1 MACMTTA
8 EKARALRVPVMVVD
22 DERLAM
28 PTCAEAQA
36 DGVPCDTVH
45 ADCECCAR
53 ALAGEAAPEPPA

>member
-1 MACMTTA
+1 MPFMTT
-8 EKARALRVPVMVVD
+8 ERARALRVPVKGVD
-22 DERLAM
+22 GEPLAL

-53 ALAGEAAPEPPA
+53 ALAREAAPEGPE